1 MFSNSY
7 GIRMLLCSLV
17 AAMPLFISCK
27 KISLSPFKEVDLGDP
42 PAVLVVG
49 KEFNGT
55 NNVAKAWADGKGVD
69 LSDGNNDA
77 SANSASI
84 SGNDSYVAGN
94 DAGPVFWKNGVENHL
109 PSNSPYT
116 VTNSMLVSGSRVL
129 ICGTDAFDNNGSSW
143 NRAVYWDNGV
153 ETALDATDSNSA
165 ANAITLYNN
174 EVYIAGTRGYNVVYW
189 KNGTI
194 NYQTHE
200 GYTGSHVYH
209 ITSLAVSNGKV
220 YEVGWINAAGAVFP
234 QLAEWND
241 GVFNQVTRQFGTN
254 WCVLNSV
261 CSSGNSIYMAGMTDT
276 STSRLY
282 YNAAYWKDGQQFLLP
297 NSAKN
302 SFATSICVKGNDI
315 YVAGY
320 EYNDNGPKYA
330 VYWKNGV
337 EVKLTDGSRDAYAY
351 AIAVR

>member
-1 MFSNSY
+1 MFSNINGS
-7 GIRMLLCSLV
+7 RMILSLLV
-17 AAMPLFISCK
+17 AVIPMFISCK
-27 KISLSPFKEVDLGDP
+27 KISLPFFKDSGFANP
-42 PAVLVVG
+42 PGILIVG

-55 NNVAKAWADGKGVD
+55 NNVAKAWADGKEID
-69 LSDGNNDA
+69 LSDGANDA
-77 SANSASI
+77 AANSVSI

-94 DAGPVFWKNGVENHL
+94 DAGPVFWKNGTENHL
-109 PSNSPYT
+109 PANSPYT
-116 VTNSMLVSGSRVL
+116 VTNSMIVSGNRVL

-153 ETALDATDSNSA
+153 ETNLGATDSSST

-174 EVYIAGTRGYNVVYW
+174 EVYVAGIHGFNAVYW
-189 KNGTI
+189 KNGAI
-194 NYQTHE
+194 NYLTHDNIQV
-200 GYTGSHVYH
+200 SHAWHVNS
-209 ITSLAVSNGKV
+209 IAVLNGNV
-220 YEVGWINAAGAVFP
+220 YEIGWINAAGAVFP
-234 QLAEWND
+234 QEAFWNN
-241 GVFNQVTRQFGTN
+241 GVFAHFNVPATSWGI
-254 WCVLNSV
+254 LNSV
-261 CSSGNSIYMAGMTDT
+261 CTSGNSVYIAGMTDT
-276 STSRLY
+276 STARLY

-320 EYNDNGPKYA
+320 EYNDGGPKYA

-337 EVKLTDGSRDAYAY
+337 EVKLTDGTRDAYAY